1 MSANDMKAVH
11 ELVIFF
17 SYSAFLYE
25 ICSSPKHDYKS
36 FVSRYHSAALTLISA
51 RS

>member
-11 ELVIFF
+11 EIVLFI

-25 ICSSPKHDYKS
+25 TCSSSEHD
-36 FVSRYHSAALTLISA
+36 RYHSAALTLLSA

>member
-17 SYSAFLYE
+17 SYSAFLMKYAPRLNT
-25 ICSSPKHDYKS
+25 IRQ
-36 FVSRYHSAALTLISA
+36 VSYLDIIQLP
-51 RS
+51 